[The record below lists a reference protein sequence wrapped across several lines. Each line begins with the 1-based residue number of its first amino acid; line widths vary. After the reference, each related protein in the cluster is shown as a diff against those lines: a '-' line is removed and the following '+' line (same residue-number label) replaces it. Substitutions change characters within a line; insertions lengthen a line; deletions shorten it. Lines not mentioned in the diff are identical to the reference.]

1 MSSTLGYSD
10 FEPSDNT
17 NNTNNIKNNNYDKP
31 SSKNRTIKNRA
42 PTNSARVQSMLKHI
56 QYEGFSNNDNDDDD
70 EKLASF
76 PPKPN
81 SAGSER
87 ISSRDPNLETNKALD
102 EDKENDDKG
111 INNIEGFNSESQ
123 QNYWDQDYYQ
133 QYIPMYT
140 HANNINNSQDA
151 NSQLIEKL
159 NYMIHLLEE
168 EREVKQGSVTEEVVL
183 YLFLGVFVIFVID
196 SFVKVGKYVR

>member
-17 NNTNNIKNNNYDKP
+17 NNIKNNNYDKP
-31 SSKNRTIKNRA
+31 PSKNRTIKNRA
-42 PTNSARVQSMLKHI
+42 PTNSSRVQSMLKHI
-56 QYEGFSNNDNDDDD
+56 QYEGFTNNDNDEDD

-87 ISSRDPNLETNKALD
+87 ISSRDPNLETYKSSDDDNEK
-102 EDKENDDKG
+102 DDKA
-111 INNIEGFNSESQ
+111 INNIEGFNSESN
-123 QNYWDQDYYQ
+123 QNYWNQDYYQ

-140 HANNINNSQDA
+140 NANNISNNNQDA
-151 NSQLIEKL
+151 NSQLMEKL
-159 NYMIHLLEE
+159 NSSLILLN
-168 EREVKQGSVTEEVVL
+168 
-183 YLFLGVFVIFVID
+183 
-196 SFVKVGKYVR
+196 